1 MTARSLP
8 RARMACAV
16 ITTTLLALAPA
27 ANAARFGDRPLRAG
41 ARGHDVRVLQSWL
54 NHLGAHTS
62 IDGRFGRGTAR
73 AVRAFERREG
83 IRVDG
88 VVSRSEARRLRAMIE
103 STVGGASAPAPQ
115 TPVAPATIG
124 PDRRTAI
131 APAGA
136 PPAVAQVIAAAN
148 EITRT
153 HYRYGGGH
161 GRGFDDTAFD
171 CSGAVSHA
179 LHGAALVTTPLDSTQ
194 FERWGSAGRGRWIT
208 VYANAGHAYMVVA
221 GLRFDTSGPGE
232 SGPRWRP
239 QARSSAGFTARHPA
253 GL

>member
-1 MTARSLP
+1 VA
-8 RARMACAV
+8 
-16 ITTTLLALAPA
+16 
-27 ANAARFGDRPLRAG
+27 
-41 ARGHDVRVLQSWL
+41 
-54 NHLGAHTS
+54 
-62 IDGRFGRGTAR
+62 
-73 AVRAFERREG
+73 
-83 IRVDG
+83 
-88 VVSRSEARRLRAMIE
+88 
-103 STVGGASAPAPQ
+103 
-115 TPVAPATIG
+115 PVAPATIG
-124 PDRRTAI
+124 PDGRTAI

-136 PPAVAQVIAAAN
+136 PPEVVGVIAAAN

-194 FERWGSAGRGRWIT
+194 FERWGSAGRGQWIT
-208 VYANAGHAYMVVA
+208 VYATAGHAYMVVA

-239 QARSSAGFTARHPA
+239 QARSSAGFVARHPA